1 MEGTASGKEKPVT
14 MIQAGAPW
22 GVALLKRVHV
32 SQQYALAAKTDDSI
46 MGYIKRNHCQE
57 TEGRD
62 YCPLLSTF

>member
-1 MEGTASGKEKPVT
+1 

-46 MGYIKRNHCQE
+46 MGYIKRITARRQKE
-57 TEGRD
+57 EIIVLYSALFRP
-62 YCPLLSTF
+62 YPEYSIQF